1 MIRILQFSRH
11 LPGRRQLLH
20 TLKSREL
27 DEPAYHKKPLD
38 PQIVSLVKKYDSD
51 IVYSS
56 HIELN
61 KKPLTYK
68 QRTDLLY
75 KLGSDDFLD
84 RLNKARESEPS
95 ILVEKLIEFNDLKQN
110 KDTPK
115 AVIDKAEPIT
125 PRVEQTLSAEDEEK
139 NARLA
144 KAKLKILTEMGMRRS
159 AIEYEIQSFPDN
171 WMEDYETFD
180 EGDFW
185 ADTQYGTPG
194 KCSESV
200 EVRLFFLFSFL
211 FLNPNISVKCRLF
224 LDPKVPISK
233 VPCHGCGSNLHCADP
248 SIPGYLPSEL
258 MSGHEKGVLKR
269 LICQRC
275 HFLKNYETALK
286 VQVNVED
293 YVNMI
298 SQIKDKIALAILM
311 VDLVDFP
318 CSIWPNIVDIIG
330 EKRPV
335 IVVGNKVDLLP
346 QDSKDYLNH
355 ITKRL
360 EDALIETGLSKTN
373 IKHTCLISAKTNY
386 GIEDL
391 ITCLHT
397 IWPNKG
403 DVYLLGNANVGKSTL
418 FNALLGSDYCRIRAR
433 NLIRRATSSLWPG
446 TTLRMLKFPIARPS
460 NALLYERRKRLMN
473 EQRKQQAV
481 ESLRHSQIFTGR
493 TPEKTLMEHIGKFEN

>member
-1 MIRILQFSRH
+1 M
-11 LPGRRQLLH
+11 
-20 TLKSREL
+20 
-27 DEPAYHKKPLD
+27 
-38 PQIVSLVKKYDSD
+38 
-51 IVYSS
+51 
-56 HIELN
+56 
-61 KKPLTYK
+61 
-68 QRTDLLY
+68 
-75 KLGSDDFLD
+75 
-84 RLNKARESEPS
+84 
-95 ILVEKLIEFNDLKQN
+95 
-110 KDTPK
+110 
-115 AVIDKAEPIT
+115 
-125 PRVEQTLSAEDEEK
+125 
-139 NARLA
+139 
-144 KAKLKILTEMGMRRS
+144 
-159 AIEYEIQSFPDN
+159 
-171 WMEDYETFD
+171 
-180 EGDFW
+180 
-185 ADTQYGTPG
+185 
-194 KCSESV
+194 
-200 EVRLFFLFSFL
+200 
-211 FLNPNISVKCRLF
+211 
-224 LDPKVPISK
+224 PISK
-233 VPCHGCGSNLHCADP
+233 VPCHGCGSHLQCADP

-275 HFLKNYETALK
+275 HFLKNYNTALK
-286 VQVNVED
+286 VQVNAED

-298 SQIKDKIALAILM
+298 SQIKDKKALAILM

-346 QDSKDYLNH
+346 QDSRDYLNH

-360 EDALIETGLSKTN
+360 EDALIETGLSRTN

-397 IWPNKG
+397 IWPNRG

-418 FNALLGSDYCRIRAR
+418 FNALLGSDYCKIRAR

-473 EQRKQQAV
+473 EQRKQRAV
-481 ESLRHSQIFTGR
+481 ESLRRSQILTGR
-493 TPEKTLMEHIGKFEN
+493 TPEKTLMEHIGKFDGRKLNQIENIPELSIFFFT